1 MLILYQLIIG
11 TAFVVLF
18 PFLLLFVLVTGI
30 HRELFHER
38 LGLYKEFGV
47 KGKRTRRIWLH
58 GASVGEVK
66 AISVLVGQLKTLVP
80 DSQFVVTTMTVTGK
94 EVAQQQL
101 GEEVICLLTPL
112 DVPLIVNRVVR
123 VIDPDCYICIET
135 ELWPVLLSTLASK
148 GIPTFLVNGRMSENS
163 RKNYL
168 KFRMLF
174 SRVINSFDRLSFI
187 SDEDRQ
193 RFISLGGDPDKMR
206 VDGNIKYD
214 LPIPEK
220 AKQIRRNYQN
230 LLSTGE
236 DEETLI
242 GGSTHHGEE
251 DILVDVWKE
260 LNRNKPLLLI
270 IAPRHLERVAEIEA
284 MLIERSL
291 AFHTFSALKNGEQ
304 RCHPIVLLDTLGEL
318 SLLYSIATFIFCG
331 GSLVDYGG
339 HNVMEAAIWDKVV
352 LYGPDMADFLDGKKL
367 LESVGGGVMV
377 NDAHQLMEQ
386 LKQFRSDPASYEYL
400 CRGAGTIARA
410 QQGTGQ
416 RQALLVVETLLQ

>member
-11 TAFVVLF
+11 IAFVVLF
-18 PFLLLFVLVTGI
+18 PILLLYVLVTGT
-30 HRELFHER
+30 HKALLSER
-38 LGLYKEFGV
+38 LGLYRGPGV

-66 AISVLVGQLKTLVP
+66 AICVLVGQLQTLVP
-80 DSQFVVTTMTVTGK
+80 GSQFVVTTMTVTGRK
-94 EVAQQQL
+94 VARQQL
-101 GEEVICLLTPL
+101 GEDVVCLLTPL
-112 DVPLIVNRVVR
+112 DVPLIVNWVVR
-123 VIDPDCYICIET
+123 AIDPDCYICIET
-135 ELWPVLLSTLASK
+135 ELWPGLLSTLSSK

-168 KFRMLF
+168 KFRLLF

-214 LPIPEK
+214 LPIPEN
-220 AKQIRRNYQN
+220 AKQIRQNYLN
-230 LLSTGE
+230 LMSARE
-236 DEETLI
+236 NEEILI

-251 DILVDVWKE
+251 EILTDVWNE
-260 LNRNKPLLLI
+260 LNRDKPLLLI
-270 IAPRHLERVAEIEA
+270 IAPRHLERIDEIKA
-284 MLIERSL
+284 MLTERLL

-304 RCHPIVLLDTLGEL
+304 RSHPIVLLDTLGEL
-318 SLLYSIATFIFCG
+318 SLIYSIGTYIFCG

-339 HNVMEAAIWDKVV
+339 HNIMEAAMWDKVV

-367 LESVGGGVMV
+367 LESVSGGVTV
-377 NDAHQLMEQ
+377 NDSNQLMEQ
-386 LKQFRSDPASYEYL
+386 LKQFRSDPASYQDL
-400 CRGAGTIARA
+400 CDRAGTIAKA
-410 QQGTGQ
+410 QQGAGQ
-416 RQALLVVETLLQ
+416 RQALLVAETLL